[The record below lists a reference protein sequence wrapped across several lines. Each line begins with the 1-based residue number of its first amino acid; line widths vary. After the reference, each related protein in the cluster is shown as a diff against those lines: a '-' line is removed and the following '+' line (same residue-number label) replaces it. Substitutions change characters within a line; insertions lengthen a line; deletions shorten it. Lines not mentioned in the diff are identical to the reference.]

1 MQKSRLQ
8 KKLAASQAA
17 ANKNG
22 NTLKNTATN
31 RRCIIDTNFYNDS
44 K

>member
-1 MQKSRLQ
+1 MQKSHLQ

-22 NTLKNTATN
+22 NTLKKLQP
-31 RRCIIDTNFYNDS
+31 IGVV
-44 K
+44 